1 MLRVGSL
8 FVSQLR
14 GSSLTPGCELTLA
27 GNVWCGVDM
36 PPWLCV
42 WQDNVRFLKTVASLN
57 DVFMKQYHSGY
68 PAPPVTWIVQNFDLD
83 LSQVDPPNA
92 EGYLDSLLK
101 EKGELDSEVESTQ
114 VRRSVGKHR
123 RGLTG
128 ASHLELYRLFS
139 WRCCSDV

>member
-1 MLRVGSL
+1 MRARSDPINHHPPPAPDFGTGSL
-8 FVSQLR
+8 GEPQ
-14 GSSLTPGCELTLA
+14 A
-27 GNVWCGVDM
+27 
-36 PPWLCV
+36 
-42 WQDNVRFLKTVASLN
+42 ASAL
-57 DVFMKQYHSGY
+57 DGGY